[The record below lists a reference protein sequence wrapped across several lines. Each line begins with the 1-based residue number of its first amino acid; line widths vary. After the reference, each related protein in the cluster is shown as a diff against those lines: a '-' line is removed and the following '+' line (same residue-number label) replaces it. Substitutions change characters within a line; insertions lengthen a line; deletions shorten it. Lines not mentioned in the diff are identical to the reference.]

1 MESKNEV
8 NRIFKIIKHKDKT
21 LEGSVWDLNN
31 STDILKCVFPGNSK
45 DQFSLGFEVLDPKK
59 TEILEGILE
68 KKVLQSL

>member
-21 LEGSVWDLNN
+21 LEDSIWELRDNK
-31 STDILKCVFPGNSK
+31 LKCVFPAKAK
-45 DQFSLGFEVLDPKK
+45 DFYLGFEVLDPKK

>member
-21 LEGSVWDLNN
+21 LEDSVWDLSN
-31 STDILKCVFPGNSK
+31 DILKCVFPGNSK
-45 DQFSLGFEVLDPKK
+45 EQFGLGFEVLDPKK

>member
-8 NRIFKIIKHKDKT
+8 SRIFKIIKHKDGIFEDSIWELRDNK
-21 LEGSVWDLNN
+21 
-31 STDILKCVFPGNSK
+31 LKCVFPAKAK
-45 DQFSLGFEVLDPKK
+45 DFYLGFEVLDPKK

>member
-21 LEGSVWDLNN
+21 LEGSVWELRDNK
-31 STDILKCVFPGNSK
+31 LKCVFPGCSK
-45 DQFSLGFEVLDPKK
+45 EQFGLGFEVLDPKK

-68 KKVLQSL
+68 KETFQLV

>member
-8 NRIFKIIKHKDKT
+8 NRIFKIIKHKDGIFEDSIWELRDNK
-21 LEGSVWDLNN
+21 
-31 STDILKCVFPGNSK
+31 LKCVFPAK
-45 DQFSLGFEVLDPKK
+45 AEDFYLGFEVLDPKK